1 MKNPFAPTTTREEK
15 RFQQD
20 LQRWRQMAAATG
32 NEVDKALLRSQPPE
46 VLRLVGPRVEHA
58 FSARARNSGELYPIE
73 EKDHSGRDVT
83 RYYGDIKAAFSPFME
98 PTIPIKVSEVTW
110 HKGSPYLRDQ
120 LPAWVRV
127 ERAMMENGMR
137 PERGAPIG

>member
-1 MKNPFAPTTTREEK
+1 MRNPFSIESKADKQYRQNLE
-15 RFQQD
+15 
-20 LQRWRQMAAATG
+20 RWKQMASVTSATDRVILSTQPR
-32 NEVDKALLRSQPPE
+32 EVIELTGPKIEREFSLKAKD
-46 VLRLVGPRVEHA
+46 
-58 FSARARNSGELYPIE
+58 SGQLFPIE
-73 EKDHSGRDVT
+73 QKDHAGRDVT

-120 LPAWVRV
+120 LPSWVRV

-137 PERGAPIG
+137 PERGAPVG